1 MLWIWFLKKSTIIR
15 PIIFTHCLYIS
26 KEINMGY
33 IVSIIIV
40 GLVLYGLIKSK
51 EWIDKGQ
58 DE

>member
-1 MLWIWFLKKSTIIR
+1 
-15 PIIFTHCLYIS
+15 
-26 KEINMGY
+26 MGY

-40 GLVLYGLIKSK
+40 GGILYGLIKSK